1 MSENYPRPLK
11 VDAVDCRFIHFDIE
25 VFPRQPK
32 SVFEI
37 LNMLFIGLSKGLP
50 PLDFAYLEKALDDVI
65 RYLAHP
71 LASLTVGVVWRVDEA
86 IGDYVASIS
95 SVDPVQKIG
104 INVNFRIAPAPE
116 LHIHELVAMDRPAL
130 AFVLDP
136 FAHWVASIRFAL
148 NLSPD
153 NPGTKKRAV

>member
-1 MSENYPRPLK
+1 MR
-11 VDAVDCRFIHFDIE
+11 
-25 VFPRQPK
+25 
-32 SVFEI
+32 
-37 LNMLFIGLSKGLP
+37 
-50 PLDFAYLEKALDDVI
+50 ALDLWI
-65 RYLAHP
+65 RGPSQTCPRTNPSTKVSGEIAGFAAASVYQIRGEVLAILLLVSLAHP

-95 SVDPVQKIG
+95 SVDPVQKLG

-136 FAHWVASIRFAL
+136 FAHGVASIRFAL
-148 NLSPD
+148 EGLGGLKPFGSGPKMS
-153 NPGTKKRAV
+153 GRS